1 MTANESAWALAEA
14 LQTDLVFRLDLLH
27 DAEAPKL
34 ILAAVLMDLAL
45 QMAQAEQGAAAEEMV
60 PELHDRLLPTP
71 DRLALSCAAEGPF
84 PLFCRNIQRQD
95 GAFWN
100 KEAPQLVGVSGRK
113 VGRPPPLIWQLRNL
127 PVPQPGERNH
137 LTIGADEVVR
147 LLAF

>member
-60 PELHDRLLPTP
+60 PELHDRLLLPTA

-84 PLFCRNIQRQD
+84 LFS
-95 GAFWN
+95 
-100 KEAPQLVGVSGRK
+100 VGTSNVRTGHSGIKR
-113 VGRPPPLIWQLRNL
+113 RRNL
-127 PVPQPGERNH
+127 LE
-137 LTIGADEVVR
+137 
-147 LLAF
+147 

>member
-60 PELHDRLLPTP
+60 PELHDRLLLPTA

-84 PLFCRNIQRQD
+84 PFS
-95 GAFWN
+95 
-100 KEAPQLVGVSGRK
+100 VGTSNVRTGHCGIKR
-113 VGRPPPLIWQLRNL
+113 RRNL
-127 PVPQPGERNH
+127 LE
-137 LTIGADEVVR
+137 
-147 LLAF
+147 

>member
-1 MTANESAWALAEA
+1 MNPHGPWLRRYRPICSSAL
-14 LQTDLVFRLDLLH
+14 TSPS
-27 DAEAPKL
+27 EAPKL

-60 PELHDRLLPTP
+60 PELHDRLLP
-71 DRLALSCAAEGPF
+71 DRRSTCTELRSRRPVS
-84 PLFCRNIQRQD
+84 LFCRNIQCQD

-127 PVPQPGERNH
+127 PVPRPGERNH
-137 LTIGADEVVR
+137 LTIGAGEVVR

>member
-34 ILAAVLMDLAL
+34 DLAL

-60 PELHDRLLPTP
+60 PELHDRLFPTA

-84 PLFCRNIQRQD
+84 PFS
-95 GAFWN
+95 
-100 KEAPQLVGVSGRK
+100 VGTSNVRTGHSGIKR
-113 VGRPPPLIWQLRNL
+113 RRNL
-127 PVPQPGERNH
+127 LE
-137 LTIGADEVVR
+137 
-147 LLAF
+147 

>member
-60 PELHDRLLPTP
+60 PELHDRLLPTA

-84 PLFCRNIQRQD
+84 PFS
-95 GAFWN
+95 
-100 KEAPQLVGVSGRK
+100 VGTS
-113 VGRPPPLIWQLRNL
+113 N
-127 PVPQPGERNH
+127 
-137 LTIGADEVVR
+137 VR
-147 LLAF
+147 TGHSE